1 MPRLRRCLLLG
12 LALLAAACVT
22 KEQLASQLEQALRQ
36 EHVPKVYAC
45 WEREF
50 ESAGF
55 RGQYVATADFVVE
68 SDTGQLREVAVR
80 DLRPADASP
89 GDEPDAESGRLRACV
104 EKALG
109 ESTVASSGWTPP
121 HTLTVRGFRFAFV
134 GSPAKPRKSSEKRAA
149 NVLIGPRADRCL
161 GLYSYDPPR
170 DTATLMAELA
180 EAQATARR
188 VAPADRDGLA
198 RAQQKVYDLA
208 LELRASLDVDSRRR
222 DLKEANRTR
231 MRQAQ
236 REVEQTAREVGEQI
250 HCQVPAP

>member
-1 MPRLRRCLLLG
+1 MPCMRRCLLLG

-22 KEQLASQLEQALRQ
+22 KEQLASQLEQSLRQ

-250 HCQVPAP
+250 HCQVPAL